1 VYAAVKDS
9 ASKDTLAKIAIVTID
24 QTTGDSVGLSAGLN
38 PNDVVV
44 IDGQDKLQD
53 GSKINPSFSSAG
65 NSPGRSGA
73 APSAGQGAPKA
84 GSPAKG
90 QAGGSKK

>member
-1 VYAAVKDS
+1 MAAKDP
-9 ASKDTLAKIAIVTID
+9 ASKDTLAKIATVTID

-53 GSKINPSFSSAG
+53 GSKINPSFSSGG
-65 NSPGRSGA
+65 NGPSRSS
-73 APSAGQGAPKA
+73 APSAGRGAPKA
-84 GSPAKG
+84 GTPAKG
-90 QAGGSKK
+90 QTGGSKK